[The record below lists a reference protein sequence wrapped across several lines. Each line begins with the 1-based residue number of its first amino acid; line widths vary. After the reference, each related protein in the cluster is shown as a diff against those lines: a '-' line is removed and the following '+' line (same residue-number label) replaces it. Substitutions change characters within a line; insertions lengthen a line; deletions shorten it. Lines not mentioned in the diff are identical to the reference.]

1 MRNNGHET
9 HVGRGN
15 TPWFLSVWTCFSLRN
30 QFPFLALAPLNSPV
44 SLLAAEWSCKYLSST
59 CSCLHMLAT
68 INFIIVLCGIACL
81 VFVSQSFFPGQ
92 RILFYMLI
100 IQKFNSMYVGLEIKR
115 RSKGDSSNYGKKF
128 LSQGMFFKLFFNVK
142 KNIGY
147 KYKCFHLPLNNLSE
161 NEICKGIYLN

>member
-1 MRNNGHET
+1 MELQILILH
-9 HVGRGN
+9 
-15 TPWFLSVWTCFSLRN
+15 
-30 QFPFLALAPLNSPV
+30 
-44 SLLAAEWSCKYLSST
+44 LLLPAYK
-59 CSCLHMLAT
+59 LAT

-92 RILFYMLI
+92 RILFYVLI